1 MKIIKVLPL
10 ILFFLLCCSMSPSLS
25 CTSFH
30 LSTGGHHF
38 VGKNYDWI
46 IGNGLVIVNKRGMQ
60 KEAFKGFDEIPGYP
74 ALWKSKYGSITFN
87 QYGRELPMGG
97 INEMGLVVEVMLLGQ
112 TKYPESD
119 EGPSISPLQ
128 WVQFQLDTAATT
140 FEVLSGIDNVRIYT
154 DKRSPGFHFFICDPS
169 GACAVI
175 EFLGGK
181 PVLYTGDQLP
191 LHALANS
198 TYQDSLRD
206 YQKHVDSAEKVS
218 GTNRFTTAGYYI
230 ERWDNNRKISPID
243 GAMAILDKVAQG
255 TFTKWQIVYDLNKPA
270 IYFRTSSS
278 RGVGR
283 IELED
288 FDFSCAAPVKVFD
301 LHYPSITDVTKQF
314 SNYTHQKNAAMIR
327 NSFGKTIFLS
337 DIAENEIDRLAAY
350 PDGFS
355 CTEKNVP

>member
-10 ILFFLLCCSMSPSLS
+10 ILFFLLCCSMSSGLS

-30 LSTGGHHF
+30 LSAKGRHF

-60 KEAFKGFDEIPGYP
+60 KEAFKGPTEIPGHP

-97 INEMGLVVEVMLLGQ
+97 INEMGLVVEVLLLGQ
-112 TKYPESD
+112 TKYQEPD
-119 EGPSISPLQ
+119 EGPYISPLQ

-154 DKRSPGFHFFICDPS
+154 DKRSPGFHFFICDPN

-175 EFLGGK
+175 EFLDGK
-181 PVLYTGDQLP
+181 PVIYTGDQLP
-191 LHALANS
+191 LHALANR

-206 YQKHVDSAEKVS
+206 YQTHVDSAKKVS
-218 GTNRFTTAGYYI
+218 WTNRFTTAGFYI
-230 ERWDNNRKISPID
+230 ERWDNNRKISSVE

-255 TFTKWQIVYDLNKPA
+255 TFTKWQIVYDLNEPA

-283 IELED
+283 IELAD
-288 FDFSCAAPVKVFD
+288 FDFSCTSPVKV
-301 LHYPSITDVTKQF
+301 LDVQVKTAGDIVMQF
-314 SNYTHQKNAAMIR
+314 ENYTQRINSSTIR
-327 NSFGKTIFLS
+327 KSIENTPFLS
-337 DIAENEIDRLAAY
+337 NIPESDLIRLSAY
-350 PDGFS
+350 PGELL
-355 CTEKNVP
+355 CGE